1 MSPLADASHSG
12 TDAVTLITAVML
24 GVSAVASGIITPI
37 ILGRRKARKEALTTA
52 ASLGDKAGEL
62 TLAGW
67 TTLNAALQD
76 EIRRL
81 QGVQARQ
88 QERIDALE
96 AEVAVLQRA
105 ALEQGIG
112 GSAGS

>member
-1 MSPLADASHSG
+1 VALLTGVVLA
-12 TDAVTLITAVML
+12 
-24 GVSAVASGIITPI
+24 VSALASSIIIPAWTA
-37 ILGRRKARKEALTTA
+37 RRRNQRESLTTA

-88 QERIDALE
+88 QARIDALE
-96 AEVAVLQRA
+96 AEVAALQRA
-105 ALEQGIG
+105 ALEKGIG
-112 GSAGS
+112 GGAGT